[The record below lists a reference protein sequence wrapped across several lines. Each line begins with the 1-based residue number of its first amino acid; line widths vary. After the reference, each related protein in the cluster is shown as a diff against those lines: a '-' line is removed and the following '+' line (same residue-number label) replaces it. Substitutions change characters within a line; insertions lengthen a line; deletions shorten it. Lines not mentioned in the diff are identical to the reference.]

1 MAAVQFSLAQTW
13 TIFGNNSRRAKK
25 NVTFFSR
32 SSEFFPFSSRRFFNV
47 FPFPLFSLI
56 VYLSSI
62 LFFWCWSESTWRE
75 KTCQPI
81 ATKVLD
87 RLLLIP
93 FLALH
98 SNTQTLN
105 KHLKTSIQ
113 LHSLCLTWPRLL
125 CCLVLT
131 KKFTLQKSS
140 IVSKQDFSYSLFQ
153 ISSAF
158 MAFHVP
164 TFCVIFCKV
173 PSLRTFIAK
182 SVAITSKILL
192 QCWPSM
198 KSENQ
203 HLLEVSSSLPEHLR
217 T

>member
-140 IVSKQDFSYSLFQ
+140 IVSKQDPYVPNIKRFHGFSCSNL
-153 ISSAF
+153 
-158 MAFHVP
+158 
-164 TFCVIFCKV
+164 
-173 PSLRTFIAK
+173 LRH
-182 SVAITSKILL
+182 LL
-192 QCWPSM
+192 QSPFASHLHCKIGRNHIQNPPSM
-198 KSENQ
+198 LAVNEKWKSAPSWSFQ
-203 HLLEVSSSLPEHLR
+203 
-217 T
+217 

>member
-25 NVTFFSR
+25 KRDLFFTFFR
-32 SSEFFPFSSRRFFNV
+32 ILPFFFSSFFLTSSRF
-47 FPFPLFSLI
+47 LSSLS
-56 VYLSSI
+56 LSSI

-98 SNTQTLN
+98 LNTQTLN
-105 KHLKTSIQ
+105 KHLKTSVQ

-198 KSENQ
+198 KRENQ